1 MINVKQLESREE
13 WLEVREKSLGGSDAA
28 SVLGLSPWKSNVKLW
43 LEKKGELEIEDISD
57 KSYVKFGIEAE
68 KPIRDLFTL
77 DHDEFEVQYFENNIW
92 INDKFPFAH
101 ASLDGWIT
109 EIATGAKGILEI
121 KTVNIYN
128 NNDLAWKDR
137 IPDYYYT
144 QILHYMMITEFDF
157 AILKARI
164 KYAEDYIAV
173 KTYRIDRLNVLE
185 DIKLLAEREKDFY
198 KSLQGDVVPNLILPN
213 I

>member
-13 WLEVREKSLGGSDAA
+13 WLEVRKKSLGGSDAA

-109 EIATGAKGILEI
+109 EIETGTKGILEI

-137 IPDYYYT
+137 IPDYYYA

-164 KYAEDYIAV
+164 KYSEDYIAV

-185 DIKLLAEREKDFY
+185 DIKLLAEKEKDFY
-198 KSLQGDVVPNLILPN
+198 ESLKGDVVPNLILPN

>member
-13 WLEVREKSLGGSDAA
+13 WLEVRKKSLGGSDAA

-43 LEKKGELEIEDISD
+43 LEKKGKLEIEDISD

-109 EIATGAKGILEI
+109 EIETGTKGILEI

-137 IPDYYYT
+137 IPDYYYA

-164 KYAEDYIAV
+164 KYSEDYIAV

>member
-1 MINVKQLESREE
+1 MPYDCS
-13 WLEVREKSLGGSDAA
+13 
-28 SVLGLSPWKSNVKLW
+28 
-43 LEKKGELEIEDISD
+43 DISW
-57 KSYVKFGIEAE
+57 KNK
-68 KPIRDLFTL
+68 
-77 DHDEFEVQYFENNIW
+77 YFENNFW
-92 INDKFPFAH
+92 INDKIPFAH

-164 KYAEDYIAV
+164 KYSEDYIVV

-185 DIKLLAEREKDFY
+185 DIKLLAEKEKDFY

>member
-13 WLEVREKSLGGSDAA
+13 WLEVRKKSLGGSDAA

-109 EIATGAKGILEI
+109 EIATGTKGILEI

-137 IPDYYYT
+137 IPDYYYA

-164 KYAEDYIAV
+164 KYSEDYIAV
-173 KTYRIDRLNVLE
+173 KTYRIDRLNVLA
-185 DIKLLAEREKDFY
+185 DIKLLAEKEKDFY
-198 KSLQGDVVPNLILPN
+198 ESLQGDVVPNLILPN

>member
-13 WLEVREKSLGGSDAA
+13 WLEIRKKSLGGSDAA

-68 KPIRDLFTL
+68 KPLRDLFTL
-77 DHDEFEVQYFENNIW
+77 DHDEFEVQYFENIW
-92 INDKFPFAH
+92 INNKFPFAH

-137 IPDYYYT
+137 IPDYYYA

-164 KYAEDYIAV
+164 KYSEDYIAV

-185 DIKLLAEREKDFY
+185 DIKLLAEKEKDFY
-198 KSLQGDVVPNLILPN
+198 ESLQGDVVPNLILPN

>member
-68 KPIRDLFTL
+68 KPLRDLFTL

-137 IPDYYYT
+137 IPDYYYA

-164 KYAEDYIAV
+164 KYSEDYIVV

>member
-1 MINVKQLESREE
+1 MIDCKKLESREE
-13 WLEVREKSLGGSDAA
+13 WLEIRKKRIGGSDAA
-28 SVLGLSPWKSNVKLW
+28 SILGISPWKSNVKLW
-43 LEKKGELEIEDISD
+43 LEKKGIEKAEDISNKD
-57 KSYVKFGIEAE
+57 IVKFGINAE
-68 KPIRDLFTL
+68 ESIRKLFAL
-77 DHDEFEVQYFENNIW
+77 DHEEFEVQYFENNIW

-109 EIATGAKGILEI
+109 EIETGAKGILEI
-121 KTVNIYN
+121 KTVNIYD

-164 KYAEDYIAV
+164 KYSEDYIAV